1 MAQTVFSFHWP
12 WVVLLLP
19 LPIFIWK
26 FWRQPHG
33 ATDAYTHAD
42 RSTLLH
48 PALGRLA
55 STFVTSRSL
64 THAGSRLQIFMLA
77 LLWAALI
84 TCLMRPQWL
93 EPYTEVHTEGYDL
106 MLAIDTSRSME
117 ALDFTVE
124 GRQVTRMAV
133 IKGVIGRFIKA
144 RKGDRIGIVA
154 FGSQA
159 FVLSPM
165 TLDNDA
171 VYKLVD
177 NIVSRMAGDGT
188 AIGDAIGLGVKKLRE
203 RPEGSRVLILVTDGA
218 NTEGSLPP
226 RLAAQ
231 LAAHEGI
238 RIYTIGIGSKG
249 LVPYM
254 EDGRMTQVK
263 MEIDEELLTEVAS
276 ITGGEYFRAT
286 DTGALEQIYRHI
298 DGLVKTQAEART
310 VLIPRPLYRWPLGLA
325 LLALLLLG
333 LFPDGIPRAWWAGRA
348 HG

>member
-1 MAQTVFSFHWP
+1 MFSFYWP
-12 WVVLLLP
+12 WFALLLLVP
-19 LPIFIWK
+19 VFVWK
-26 FWRQPHG
+26 FWRKPHG
-33 ATDAYTHAD
+33 YTDAYTHAD

-64 THAGSRLQIFMLA
+64 THAGSRLQIAILV
-77 LLWAALI
+77 LLWVALVF
-84 TCLMRPQWL
+84 CLMRPQLL
-93 EPYTEVHTEGYDL
+93 EPYTEVRSEGYDL
-106 MLAIDTSRSME
+106 MLAVDTSRSME

-133 IKGVIGRFIKA
+133 IKGVLGRFIEA
-144 RKGDRIGIVA
+144 REGDRIGIVV
-154 FGSQA
+154 FGRQSV
-159 FVLSPM
+159 VLSPM
-165 TLDNDA
+165 TLDNQA
-171 VYKLVD
+171 VSKLLE

-188 AIGDAIGLGVKKLRE
+188 AIGDAIGLGVKKLRD
-203 RPEGSRVLILVTDGA
+203 RPEGSRVLILVTDGE

-226 RLAAQ
+226 VLAAQ

-238 RIYTIGIGSKG
+238 RIYTIGVGSKG
-249 LVPYM
+249 LVPFM
-254 EDGRMTQVK
+254 EDGQLTQVK
-263 MEIDEELLTEVAS
+263 MEIDEELLNEVAS

-286 DTGALEQIYRHI
+286 DTSALEKIYQRI
-298 DGLVKTQAEART
+298 DAQEKTRAEART

-325 LLALLLLG
+325 LLLLLLLG

>member
-1 MAQTVFSFHWP
+1 MFSFHWP
-12 WVVLLLP
+12 WFALLLP
-19 LPIFIWK
+19 LPLFIWK
-26 FWRQPHG
+26 FWRRPHG

-55 STFVTSRSL
+55 STFITSRSL

-77 LLWAALI
+77 LLWVALV

-93 EPYTEVHTEGYDL
+93 EPYSEVRTEGYDL

-117 ALDFTVE
+117 AMDFTVK

-144 RKGDRIGIVA
+144 RDGDRIGLVV
-154 FGSQA
+154 FGDQA

-165 TLDNDA
+165 TLDNQA

-188 AIGDAIGLGVKKLRE
+188 AIGDAIGLAVKKLRD
-203 RPEGSRVLILVTDGA
+203 RPEGSRILILVTDGE

-226 RLAAQ
+226 KLAAQ

-238 RIYTIGIGSKG
+238 RIYTIGVGSKG
-249 LVPYM
+249 LVPFL
-254 EDGRMTQVK
+254 EDGRITQVK
-263 MEIDEELLTEVAS
+263 MEIDEELLTEVAG

-286 DTGALEQIYRHI
+286 DTSALEQIYQRI
-298 DGLVKTQAEART
+298 DALEKTQAEART
-310 VLIPRPLYRWPLGLA
+310 ALIPRSLYRWPLGLA

-333 LFPDGIPRAWWAGRA
+333 LFPDGIPRAWLTGRA